1 MRNDMITEFNNTGY
15 VLTKEDKDRIKLLK
29 DEIDS
34 NGIKFKYFLTVDYY
48 FKMTDTSRLIQDN
61 HHLYTLIR
69 SFYKSDIRMFFF
81 NEKHLKNPS
90 SKNYGG
96 FHRHILI
103 EDAPEHRWK
112 NPTKQLSHWLKC
124 LTSDEVQKFH
134 EYFVVDA
141 FLPLK
146 LGLMRK
152 VVRRLHRSTP
162 TGEKGM
168 RLLPVNNI
176 DGLLSYCTKQRKG
189 NIPHDYVIDTSN
201 SSGLDDKFIRRLHAY
216 LRQKATSHRVD

>member
-1 MRNDMITEFNNTGY
+1 MSNDTITKINTAGY

-34 NGIKFKYFLTVDYY
+34 NDFKFKYFLTVDYY

-69 SFYKSDIRMFFF
+69 SFYKSDIKMFFF

-90 SKNYGG
+90 SPNYRG

-103 EDAPEHRWK
+103 EDASEYRWK
-112 NPTKQLSHWLKC
+112 HPTKQLSNWLKN
-124 LTSDEVQKFH
+124 LNADEIQMFS
-134 EYFVVDA
+134 EYFVDDA

-146 LGLMRK
+146 LTLLRK
-152 VVRRLHRSTP
+152 VLRRFHRSTP
-162 TGEKGM
+162 TGKKGM

-201 SSGLDDKFIRRLHAY
+201 SSGLDDKFIRRFHAY
-216 LRQKATSHRVD
+216 LRQKATSHRVS

>member
-1 MRNDMITEFNNTGY
+1 MNQESIEKYNSANY
-15 VLTKEDKDRIKLLK
+15 ILTKEDKDRIKLLK

-34 NGIKFKYFLTVDYY
+34 NGIQFKYFLTVDYY
-48 FKMTDTSRLIQDN
+48 FKMTDISRLIQDN

-90 SKNYGG
+90 SPNYRG

-103 EDAPEHRWK
+103 EDAPEYRWK
-112 NPTKQLSHWLKC
+112 HPTKQLSNWLKN
-124 LTSDEVQKFH
+124 LNSDEIQLFS
-134 EYFVVDA
+134 EYFSQDA

-146 LGLMRK
+146 LSLLRK
-152 VVRRLHRSTP
+152 VIRRFHRSTP
-162 TGEKGM
+162 TGKKGM
-168 RLLPVNNI
+168 KLIPINNV
-176 DGLLSYCTKQRKG
+176 DGLLSYCTKQRQG
-189 NIPHDYVIDTSN
+189 NIPHEYVIDTHN

-216 LRQKATSHRVD
+216 IRQKTASYRVN